1 MKKNT
6 LIMIKEL
13 HLKNQNNWLKY
24 LIGKMSDTNLNVD
37 QLYIPESVNEL
48 KLEGTNDIK
57 IYGNVLSQTEG
68 ETR

>member
-1 MKKNT
+1 
-6 LIMIKEL
+6 
-13 HLKNQNNWLKY
+13 
-24 LIGKMSDTNLNVD
+24 MSDTNLNVGE
-37 QLYIPESVNEL
+37 LYIPELVNEL